1 MVGCSLSLFYHL
13 CFHHDLVHRSVDEE
27 NEAIQ
32 KQALQQGSTA
42 WWPGRR
48 VGSAQGNVGPADPVQ
63 GYGCL
68 PLAFCRKRS
77 SSHASLLLTSGRGSV
92 SGRSQPAS
100 SKAQKGQER
109 REKSRWQEREWGG
122 RERSEARRGRS
133 SRAGAGF
140 DLTIRPSC
148 FPPSQQQ
155 PSPAQPSLRSVCPS
169 VLVARPLSLSNLLSW
184 SACHSAQSSAVRE
197 RLTDLTD

>member
-1 MVGCSLSLFYHL
+1 MDLSSQLRWFVWSVVLFFLFYHL
-13 CFHHDLVHRSVDEE
+13 YFRHELVHPSVDEE

-68 PLAFCRKRS
+68 PLAS
-77 SSHASLLLTSGRGSV
+77 AGNDLAQDASLLLTSGRGSV

-100 SKAQKGQER
+100 GKAQKGQER

-122 RERSEARRGRS
+122 RERSEARRGEARQEQQGRS
-133 SRAGAGF
+133 R
-140 DLTIRPSC
+140 IRLDHPSVS
-148 FPPSQQQ
+148 FPPQPAAAQ
-155 PSPAQPSLRSVCPS
+155 PSPVS
-169 VLVARPLSLSNLLSW
+169 VLSVRPSRAPSQPL
-184 SACHSAQSSAVRE
+184 
-197 RLTDLTD
+197 